1 MSDDHLLDQWGQ
13 LMDPNAPMPT
23 VQPGLGR
30 RGFLGAL
37 AGGVAALAMSRGA
50 GSSAA
55 AQAPTAAPIP
65 PTPAAVPMVKVRVPH
80 SISVADVQDS
90 LRETAED
97 ANKLVTD
104 EDEMIDEDVD
114 NETAFDEAENM
125 HDDIREM
132 AGEELHEMDL
142 TPEEIEQIRDGNTE
156 FIEHDSANISH
167 AASHYYHELI
177 MPKDLY
183 EKRFKDAYAQLHGLK
198 LNPDD
203 DPAEHPLQAED
214 FNPLAEMEAV
224 AKEYAGEAP
233 AADWTKQIAGAASQL
248 IKKIPDHVDRMARTG
263 NGLGDAFKSFMD
275 DSIKRQAVHNT
286 LHGDEP
292 TRAADKQ
299 TRELDQLLLQHAT
312 PLPDDLVVFR
322 PLDRERI
329 GLRDDDSAVGKHLA
343 DRSYLSATSDPERAA
358 ELSKQ
363 TGAVMAVHLPKGTPV
378 LHHNGDVLLPR
389 GTRLRVTGHDQASD
403 GTHLLTAEHEGK

>member
-1 MSDDHLLDQWGQ
+1 MPDDHLLDQWGQ
-13 LMDPNAPMPT
+13 LMDPTAPMPT
-23 VQPGLGR
+23 VQLGR
-30 RGFLGAL
+30 RGFMGAL
-37 AGGVAALAMSRGA
+37 AGGVAAMAMSRGA
-50 GSSAA
+50 GSPTAT
-55 AQAPTAAPIP
+55 QAPVAAAPIP

-80 SISVADVQDS
+80 SVAVEDFLPPDDQIDSFKEAKLQAFEDSENAHQDVKNI
-90 LRETAED
+90 
-97 ANKLVTD
+97 AN
-104 EDEMIDEDVD
+104 
-114 NETAFDEAENM
+114 
-125 HDDIREM
+125 
-132 AGEELHEMDL
+132 EELNAMDL

-156 FIEHDSANISH
+156 FLEHDSGNVSH
-167 AASHYYHELI
+167 AGAHYHHELI

-183 EKRFKDAYAQLHGLK
+183 EKQFRGAYSQYRNGADHDPKDLDEELGV
-198 LNPDD
+198 
-203 DPAEHPLQAED
+203 ED

-275 DSIKRQAVHNT
+275 DSIKRQAVHQT

-343 DRSYLSATSDPERAA
+343 DRSYLSATSDPDRAA

-389 GTRLRVTGHDQASD
+389 GTRLRVTGHDQAAD
-403 GTHLLTAEHEGK
+403 GTHLLTAKHEEK